1 MVNRHGQAG
10 EDRRNHKAIF
20 DLKRRSSMTIR
31 NIILSGAAA
40 LCVLS
45 APAAQ
50 AKDWKT
56 VTITLEGAY
65 APWNMTNADGTLGG
79 FEPELA
85 KVLCEKAKLECKLVA
100 SDWDGMIPALNAGK
114 FDVIMDALSITDERK
129 QVIDFT
135 IPYAATPAAFATAK
149 DSPLANAA
157 GTGSTIKMT
166 SGQAGV
172 KEIDALK
179 AAFKG
184 KTIGIQAATVYA
196 KFVYDNFGDIAT
208 IREYKTGADR
218 DLDLQNGRIDL
229 GFDDAVYFETAFEA
243 ANGAIG
249 FTGPQINGTIWG
261 AGEGLGIRKADT
273 DLRDKFSE
281 AIKSALADGTVKTLS
296 MKWFKTDVSPQE

>member
-1 MVNRHGQAG
+1 M
-10 EDRRNHKAIF
+10 KFSAI
-20 DLKRRSSMTIR
+20 L
-31 NIILSGAAA
+31 LSGVMAAA
-40 LCVLS
+40 AFA
-45 APAAQ
+45 APAV

-56 VTITLEGAY
+56 ATITLEGAY

-85 KVLCEKAKLECKLVA
+85 KVLCERAKIDCKLVA

-129 QVIDFT
+129 QVIGFT

-157 GTGSTIKMT
+157 GTGTTIKMT
-166 SGQAGV
+166 PGQTGV
-172 KEIDALK
+172 KEIDVLK
-179 AAFKG
+179 EAFKG

-196 KFVYDNFGDIAT
+196 KFIYDNFGSVAT

-229 GFDDAVYFETAFEA
+229 GFDDAVYFANAFA
-243 ANGAIG
+243 SANDSLA
-249 FTGPQINGTIWG
+249 FTGPEIAGSIWG
-261 AGEGLGIRKADT
+261 EGEGLGIRKADT
-273 DLRDKFSE
+273 DLRDKFNE
-281 AIKSALADGTVKTLS
+281 AIKSALADGTIKTLS
-296 MKWFKTDVSPQE
+296 MKWFKVDVSPN

>member
-1 MVNRHGQAG
+1 M
-10 EDRRNHKAIF
+10 KFSAI
-20 DLKRRSSMTIR
+20 L
-31 NIILSGAAA
+31 LSGVMAAA
-40 LCVLS
+40 AFA
-45 APAAQ
+45 APAL

-56 VTITLEGAY
+56 ATITLEGAY
-65 APWNMTNADGTLGG
+65 APWNMTNADGSLGG

-85 KVLCEKAKLECKLVA
+85 KVLCERAKIDCKLVA

-129 QVIDFT
+129 QVIGFT

-166 SGQAGV
+166 PGQTGV
-172 KEIDALK
+172 KEIDVLK
-179 AAFKG
+179 EAFKG

-196 KFVYDNFGDIAT
+196 KFVYDNFGSIAT

-229 GFDDAVYFETAFEA
+229 GFDDAVYFANAFA
-243 ANGAIG
+243 SANDSLA
-249 FTGPQINGTIWG
+249 FTGPEIAGSIWG
-261 AGEGLGIRKADT
+261 AGEGLGIRQADT
-273 DLRDKFSE
+273 DLADKFNA
-281 AIKSALADGTVKTLS
+281 AIKSALADGTIKTLS
-296 MKWFKTDVSPQE
+296 MKWFKVDVSPE

>member
-1 MVNRHGQAG
+1 MKFSAVP
-10 EDRRNHKAIF
+10 
-20 DLKRRSSMTIR
+20 
-31 NIILSGAAA
+31 LSGAIA
-40 LCVLS
+40 LS
-45 APAAQ
+45 AFAAPAL

-65 APWNMTNADGTLGG
+65 APWNLTNADGSLGG

-85 KVLCEKAKLECKLVA
+85 KVLCERAKLECKLVA

-135 IPYAATPAAFATAK
+135 VPYAATPAAFATAK

-157 GTGSTIKMT
+157 GTGTTISMT
-166 SGQAGV
+166 PGQTGV
-172 KEIDALK
+172 KEVDALK
-179 AAFKG
+179 EAFKG

-196 KFVYDNFGDIAT
+196 KFVYDNFGDIAE

-229 GFDDAVYFETAFEA
+229 GFDDAVYFNNAFAA
-243 ANGAIG
+243 ANDTLA
-249 FTGPQINGTIWG
+249 FTGPEIAGPIWG
-261 AGEGLGIRKADT
+261 EGEGLGIRKADT

-296 MKWFKTDVSPQE
+296 MKWFKMDVSPQ